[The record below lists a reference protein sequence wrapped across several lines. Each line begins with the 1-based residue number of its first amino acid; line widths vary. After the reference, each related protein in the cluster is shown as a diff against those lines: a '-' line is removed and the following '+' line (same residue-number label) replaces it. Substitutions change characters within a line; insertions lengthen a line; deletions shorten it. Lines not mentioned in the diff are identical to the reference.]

1 MDYTAPPQTSRE
13 HSFLLL
19 VGILALSTSPS
30 DTYLPLFRI
39 RFNGPS
45 DCEITMKFAL
55 GLARGEFR
63 IFLLKWRIQKIFRFS
78 VYTWY
83 IDSCMV
89 VLTCR
94 ANVLKERVDV

>member
-1 MDYTAPPQTSRE
+1 
-13 HSFLLL
+13 
-19 VGILALSTSPS
+19 
-30 DTYLPLFRI
+30 
-39 RFNGPS
+39 
-45 DCEITMKFAL
+45 MKFAL